1 MACDNYQRPKGVLGG
16 PCLNC
21 GESQPEHAKPLPP
34 EFSRQNVEQPN
45 YQVKN
50 EEIEALVRK
59 LGHVLG
65 AQMPEGWG
73 FTLLIYDYGE
83 KTGEAGKDA
92 LFYISSADRADM
104 ILTMKEFIKKQE
116 H

>member
-1 MACDNYQRPKGVLGG
+1 MPDEK
-16 PCLNC
+16 
-21 GESQPEHAKPLPP
+21 KPLPP
-34 EFSRQNVEQPN
+34 EFSRLNVERPD

-50 EEIEALVRK
+50 DEIEAVIRR
-59 LGHVLG
+59 LGDMLG
-65 AQMPEGWG
+65 SHMPDGWG

-92 LFYISSADRADM
+92 IFYISSADRADM